1 MQKPRKTIKISHFKR
16 VSTIRSSFRPV
27 AVAQAIQEPLFEPIF
42 LERFFE
48 GCGSWSSV
56 LSFSV
61 HSRYQ
66 ELQTNI
72 LPWTSIPHISS
83 QISLRPICE
92 PGDKESVSCACQ
104 RGGTLTVA
112 GWRRGNRGKVPG
124 FVAAA
129 LPGSLVLPR
138 CPKISAAKGYVFHP
152 VVYFYL
158 IYHIYLNH
166 KAAYPKP
173 YPRNCP

>member
-1 MQKPRKTIKISHFKR
+1 M
-16 VSTIRSSFRPV
+16 
-27 AVAQAIQEPLFEPIF
+27 AVAQAIQEPLLEPVF

-56 LSFSV
+56 LSFSA

-92 PGDKESVSCACQ
+92 LGDNKSVSHACK

-112 GWRRGNRGKVPG
+112 GWRRGNRGKVLVCGCGPAR
-124 FVAAA
+124 FLSPTP
-129 LPGSLVLPR
+129 LPEDIGSKGLRIPPRGLLLPHLSHLLEPQGSISEAISSELSVSIFSE
-138 CPKISAAKGYVFHP
+138 PKI
-152 VVYFYL
+152 
-158 IYHIYLNH
+158 I
-166 KAAYPKP
+166 
-173 YPRNCP
+173 RE